1 MGQAR
6 PLQMPLV
13 KFLLPE
19 VVAKCL
25 LGSEVTSADAGNGPD
40 KTSTNAVRE
49 ISFQCKKGLSLIY
62 FFVWT
67 IKRPDF
73 RRYLMI
79 FMLKNFIF

>member
-25 LGSEVTSADAGNGPD
+25 LGPEVTSADAGNGPE
-40 KTSTNAVRE
+40 KTSPNAVRE
-49 ISFQCKKGLSLIY
+49 ISFQCKKGLGNAGAWLPQSRAIMYSILC
-62 FFVWT
+62 
-67 IKRPDF
+67 
-73 RRYLMI
+73 RRV
-79 FMLKNFIF
+79 NFS

>member
-1 MGQAR
+1 MQAMGQAR

-40 KTSTNAVRE
+40 KTSPNAVRE
-49 ISFQCKKGLSLIY
+49 ISFQCKKGLTNNI
-62 FFVWT
+62 
-67 IKRPDF
+67 
-73 RRYLMI
+73 
-79 FMLKNFIF
+79 